1 MTLNVNMTSSNVR
14 KFKFCHRKLKFE
26 TLTHIDVFYKN
37 LEFGVNRCTSGHVT
51 RQNVHFTKIA
61 FSQSV
66 LKLETCGWY
75 QKIDKINV
83 HILVTI
89 SALIDPLHR

>member
-1 MTLNVNMTSSNVR
+1 MSENLNFVIWG
-14 KFKFCHRKLKFE
+14 LKFE

-37 LEFGVNRCTSGHVT
+37 LEFGVNRYTSGHVT
-51 RQNVHFTKIA
+51 RQNVNFTKIA

-66 LKLETCGWY
+66 LKLETWGWD
-75 QKIDKINV
+75 QKIEKINV

-89 SALIDPLHR
+89 SALIVALPVT

>member
-1 MTLNVNMTSSNVR
+1 MTSSNVR

-37 LEFGVNRCTSGHVT
+37 LEFEVKRCTSGHVT
-51 RQNVHFTKIA
+51 HQNVNFTKIA

-66 LKLETCGWY
+66 LKLET
-75 QKIDKINV
+75 
-83 HILVTI
+83 
-89 SALIDPLHR
+89 

>member
-1 MTLNVNMTSSNVR
+1 M
-14 KFKFCHRKLKFE
+14 LKFE

-37 LEFGVNRCTSGHVT
+37 LEFGVNRCTSCDMT
-51 RQNVHFTKIA
+51 WQNVNFTKIA

-66 LKLETCGWY
+66 LKLETCGWD
-75 QKIDKINV
+75 QKIDKIIV

-89 SALIDPLHR
+89 SALIDALPVT